1 MTDSTCTCTVCIQP
15 CTPSSVEPL
24 TFTINELA
32 AALQLIRDQDEIFQ
46 AHNNSAAELPS
57 PHTDRCPACVF
68 RAHRRQCY
76 VCHAEIS
83 GEPCTTESQPGTTA
97 RTPTT
102 QNDGSSPSSA
112 IVVE

>member
-1 MTDSTCTCTVCIQP
+1 MSNSNNTCTVCIQP

-46 AHNNSAAELPS
+46 AHNNTTAELPS
-57 PHTDRCPACVF
+57 PHTNGCTACIF
-68 RAHRRQCY
+68 RAHRQQCY
-76 VCHAEIS
+76 ACCAKIPKVS
-83 GEPCTTESQPGTTA
+83 EPEPQLDTTA

-102 QNDGSSPSSA
+102 QNDGSSISTA
-112 IVVE
+112 IVVD